1 MTDQTSKKTMSDNT
15 GRFLEF
21 NLGSEKYAIP
31 LLKVRE
37 VISIPETTP
46 IPKAPGYFRGI
57 MNLRGHVIS
66 IVDLR
71 MKLGVEMSG
80 ERPQDEAVVI
90 LDFAEFHVGV
100 IVDSVNKVLTV
111 DDSEVSDLP
120 VADTKIKSDYIM
132 GVYKREGDLV
142 LLVDV
147 VQALD
152 LKDLVLIKES
162 LAS

>member
-1 MTDQTSKKTMSDNT
+1 MIDSGKKETVQEGSS
-15 GRFLEF
+15 RFLEF
-21 NLGSEKYAIP
+21 NLGKEKYAIP

-46 IPKAPGYFRGI
+46 IPKAPNYFRGI

-71 MKLGVEMSG
+71 MKLGVNPGTEAT
-80 ERPQDEAVVI
+80 QDEAVVI

-111 DDSEVSDLP
+111 NDSEVSDLP
-120 VADTKIKSDYIM
+120 VADTKVKSDYIR
-132 GVYKREGDLV
+132 GVFKREEDLV

-152 LKDLVLIKES
+152 MKDLVVIKENV
-162 LAS
+162 A